1 MTSRVDAASFS
12 MVFDRAVDASAH
24 AQQLMARCTATSAR
38 ARTTHASSRRL
49 RELAAEMRAAW
60 LGADEVFDVMRHEVE
75 AVAWTMRAAGVGRD
89 AAASAVR
96 AHVRFVL
103 YDGGLT
109 EHDAEPLVER
119 ASRWVE
125 LVYNAA

>member
-1 MTSRVDAASFS
+1 MTSRLDAANFS
-12 MVFDRAVDASAH
+12 TVFDRAVDACAH
-24 AQQLMARCTATSAR
+24 AQRLMARCTATSTR
-38 ARTTHASSRRL
+38 ARMTHASSRRL
-49 RELAAEMRAAW
+49 RELAAETRAAW

-75 AVAWTMRAAGVGRD
+75 AVAVTMRVAGVARD

-96 AHVRFVL
+96 AHIRFVL

-125 LVYNAA
+125 LAYTAA